1 MTYMKNE
8 NEKDPTLIISEN
20 VHRCSDKEQEEFLFT
35 LLGVVSVK
43 SPECIEMA
51 ARFVSEKLSEK
62 LQKPLDEAQ

>member
-51 ARFVSEKLSEK
+51 ARFVSEELSEK
-62 LQKPLDEAQ
+62 LQFPLDQTS